1 MVKDITR
8 YKNGDRDEAAKA
20 AKKVQNAINNPI
32 NNPKTCLEMHRK
44 GGKYYEKYL
53 RYNRTGLQG
62 ARQRVRI
69 FHCSVIAKYR
79 RFLGSGNCE
88 IHHDWI
94 PGTPR
99 YNYLALVEKGEHYN
113 KNFSNPVVFF
123 DSGNTVELRSHI
135 SEMDGKWYE
144 KTVSHHPDGRASLI
158 AACATVELSHKQHG
172 WAHTHTVRE
181 LGEALLGVKNI

>member
-1 MVKDITR
+1 MNMVKDISR
-8 YKNGDRDEAAKA
+8 YRKGDRDEAAKA
-20 AKKVQNAINNPI
+20 AMKVWNDINNPET
-32 NNPKTCLEMHRK
+32 NPEIHRK
-44 GGKYYEKYL
+44 GGKYYEKKLKYE
-53 RYNRTGLQG
+53 RTGLRG
-62 ARQRVRI
+62 ARNRVRD

-94 PGTPR
+94 PDTAR
-99 YNYLALVEKGEHYN
+99 YNYIALVEKDDHYN
-113 KNFSNPVVFF
+113 ENFSNPVIFF

-144 KTVSHHPDGRASLI
+144 KTVNHHPDERASLI

-181 LGEALLGVKNI
+181 LGQALLGVKNI